1 MNNLQFMATL
11 KIEKIYKISA
21 FLIIDHSEGVIQNI
35 SSGCIN
41 VIGLDEKKLL
51 KGDIK
56 IGDIVNFLI
65 NKNKISFN
73 LNKDSL
79 FFRKYQRNKYK
90 NRHIS

>member
-56 IGDIVNFLI
+56 IGDIVI
-65 NKNKISFN
+65 YSNK
-73 LNKDSL
+73 
-79 FFRKYQRNKYK
+79 
-90 NRHIS
+90 